1 MKTDYVRFGD
11 RCVVPVNLIKYFYM
25 DTAENKLIA
34 KLTDG
39 EIISLTYQGDDGY
52 VNCLRNYKY
61 LLDIFGVEYPHWLD
75 EKELRKLYNNNIND
89 DEDE

>member
-1 MKTDYVRFGD
+1 
-11 RCVVPVNLIKYFYM
+11 M

-39 EIISLTYQGDDGY
+39 EIISLTYQGDEGY
-52 VNCLRNYKY
+52 VHCLRNYKY
-61 LLDIFGVEYPHWLD
+61 LLDIFGVEYPYWLD

>member
-1 MKTDYVRFGD
+1 
-11 RCVVPVNLIKYFYM
+11 M
-25 DTAENKLIA
+25 DTAEHKLIA

-39 EIISLTYQGDDGY
+39 EIISLTYQGDEGY
-52 VNCLRNYKY
+52 VHCLRNYKY
-61 LLDIFGVEYPHWLD
+61 LLDIFGVEYPYWLD